1 MSVRVL
7 TFSFIFSLYLSFEVV
22 SPHINQTNSKMQEAG
37 IVPDVIDVAPTKV
50 VQVTYPNGLEVN
62 QGNELTP
69 TQVKNQPTVHW
80 DAEENALYTL
90 LMTDPDASEQFR
102 EVRHWL
108 VVNIPGNKVSEGQS
122 VVDYVGSGP
131 PLGSGKHRYI
141 FLVFKQP
148 NEIKTSLYISKK
160 TRTGRTSTKARDLI
174 KEYNLGNPVAGNF
187 YLAEYDD
194 YVPIL
199 HAGFTN

>member
-1 MSVRVL
+1 MIVFSQFLLLFVLSVWLQSSVAN
-7 TFSFIFSLYLSFEVV
+7 I
-22 SPHINQTNSKMQEAG
+22 KMQEAG
-37 IVPDVIDVAPTKV
+37 IVPDVIDIAPNKT
-50 VQVTYPNGLEVN
+50 VQVTYPSGVVVD

-69 TQVKNQPTVHW
+69 TQVKDQPSLHW
-80 DAEENALYTL
+80 EADENALYTV
-90 LMTDPDASEQFR
+90 LMTDPDASAEFS

-148 NEIKTSLYISKK
+148 SSIKTDVYISKT
-160 TRTGRTSTKARDLI
+160 TRTGRTKTKARDLI
-174 KEYNLGNPVAGNF
+174 KEYNLGVPVAGNF
-187 YLAEYDD
+187 YRAEYDD
-194 YVPIL
+194 YVPTI
-199 HAGFTN
+199 HAGFKN